1 MIIYL
6 KAFEFDKLLNSINDE
21 NLVIVI
27 DIAYVTG
34 VKPTVNVYGGCRGL
48 VIVQIPCS
56 KKKKK
61 KKSSK

>member
-21 NLVIVI
+21 NFVIVI
-27 DIAYVTG
+27 DITYVTG

-56 KKKKK
+56 
-61 KKSSK
+61 